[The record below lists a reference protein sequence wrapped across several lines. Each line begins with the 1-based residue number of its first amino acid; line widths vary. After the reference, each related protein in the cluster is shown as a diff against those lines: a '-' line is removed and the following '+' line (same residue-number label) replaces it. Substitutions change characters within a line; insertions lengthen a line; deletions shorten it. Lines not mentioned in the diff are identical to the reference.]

1 MIYIDEDLQNYKYL
15 VSASDNFLILSKQSH
30 SNGDWNSPDELDV
43 IYHYINPSI
52 TSFKTTYT
60 TYSSTFYND
69 ISSQF
74 SSSIFDRADF
84 PLIFICN
91 FIIILIFAFILNQL
105 TKLVYKG
112 GIFGNN

>member
-1 MIYIDEDLQNYKYL
+1 MIYIDEDLQDYKYL

-30 SNGDWNSPDELDV
+30 STGDFTSPDELDV

-52 TSFKTTYT
+52 TSIKTTYT
-60 TYSSTFYND
+60 TYTTSYFPN

-74 SSSIFDRADF
+74 SNSIFDRADF
-84 PLIFICN
+84 PQIFICN
-91 FIIILIFAFILNQL
+91 FIIIFIFAFIFNQL
-105 TKLVYKG
+105 SKFIYKG